1 MKVFGFGFFLYD
13 ILNKFLSIC
22 EYKNDE
28 ENKNKFEIIKEEL
41 KRNLNTKGWDGRW
54 FERAITDDGDVLG
67 SVTSEECK
75 IDSISQSWGVISDCA
90 DNDKKYISME
100 EVENSLVDRE
110 NRIIKLFWPA
120 FKNCNF
126 NPGYIKAYPEGI
138 RENGGQYTHA
148 AIWFIIALSK
158 LRFGEKAVQLA
169 KMINPINH
177 SLNLENAK
185 KYRVEPYVISADVY
199 SAENLQGT
207 GGWSWYTGSSGWYYD
222 LIIEYILGFKIE
234 SKYLKIEPCIS
245 ENWKEYEIHYKYKT
259 SAYNIKVKN
268 PNKKNTGVTKF
279 IVNGEENKDKKILL
293 VDDGKIYNIEIIM

>member
-1 MKVFGFGFFLYD
+1 MWR
-13 ILNKFLSIC
+13 ILSI
-22 EYKNDE
+22 NA
-28 ENKNKFEIIKEEL
+28 
-41 KRNLNTKGWDGRW
+41 RR
-54 FERAITDDGDVLG
+54 
-67 SVTSEECK
+67 
-75 IDSISQSWGVISDCA
+75 
-90 DNDKKYISME
+90 
-100 EVENSLVDRE
+100 
-110 NRIIKLFWPA
+110 P
-120 FKNCNF
+120 
-126 NPGYIKAYPEGI
+126 
-138 RENGGQYTHA
+138 
-148 AIWFIIALSK
+148 
-158 LRFGEKAVQLA
+158 
-169 KMINPINH
+169 
-177 SLNLENAK
+177 ENAK